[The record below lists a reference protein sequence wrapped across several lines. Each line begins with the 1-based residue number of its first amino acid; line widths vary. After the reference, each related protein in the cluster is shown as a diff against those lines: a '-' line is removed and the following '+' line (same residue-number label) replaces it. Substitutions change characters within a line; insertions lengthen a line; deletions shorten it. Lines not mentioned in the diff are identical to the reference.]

1 MLGLMRRNRRPT
13 PLRHLVSL
21 LHRELPTLPAG
32 PFATQPPSHHIFSAG
47 TYTPVFA
54 RLAAETA
61 LKACLAEFR
70 RDFRLYIHVDG
81 VASSVRSGLL
91 AWLREIPGVEVTYGM
106 FGILPFDRIPGKW
119 HQVMVNDV
127 VARFQGEKH
136 LAFIDADL
144 FVQDDS
150 WWQQC
155 RQHLDDDVYAL
166 TVGLRPKSTLTL
178 GEQHYVAMKTNL
190 FTLNTQAHLEL
201 NRQRYTKDNRA
212 LELLRREFPKG
223 QLNVNAVDSL
233 IGGSLR
239 AQAHGYKVLDV
250 EAEVPHCHIGGFS
263 HLKAG
268 KFKDY
273 QNPERKDSVRG
284 LLGQARFLP
293 KVIAYFD
300 HRGWGSFVEAGY
312 RRDVGQML
320 AYIDSIAPL
329 REMML
334 SLPMTPRETMF
345 ETIVTSL

>member
-1 MLGLMRRNRRPT
+1 
-13 PLRHLVSL
+13 
-21 LHRELPTLPAG
+21 
-32 PFATQPPSHHIFSAG
+32 
-47 TYTPVFA
+47 
-54 RLAAETA
+54 
-61 LKACLAEFR
+61 
-70 RDFRLYIHVDG
+70 
-81 VASSVRSGLL
+81 
-91 AWLREIPGVEVTYGM
+91 VEVTYGM

-144 FVQDDS
+144 FVQDDR

-155 RQHLDDDVYAL
+155 RQHLADDVYAL

-212 LELLRREFPKG
+212 MELLRREFPKG

-300 HRGWGSFVEAGY
+300 HRGWGSYVEAGY

>member
-21 LHRELPTLPAG
+21 LHRELPASLAG
-32 PFATQPPSHHIFSAG
+32 PVAAQPPSHHIFSAG

-61 LKACLAEFR
+61 LKACPAELR

-81 VASSVRSGLL
+81 VTSSVRPNLL
-91 AWLREIPGVEVTYGM
+91 AWLREIPGVEVTYGL
-106 FGILPFDRIPGKW
+106 FGILPADRIPGKW

-127 VARFQGEKH
+127 VDRFRQEKH

-150 WWQQC
+150 WWRQC
-155 RQHLDDDVYAL
+155 RQHLADDVYAL
-166 TVGLRPKSTLTL
+166 TTGLRPKSTLVL
-178 GEQHYVAMKTNL
+178 GEQHCVAMKTNL
-190 FTLNTQAHLEL
+190 FTLNTRVHREL
-201 NRQRYTKDNRA
+201 NEQRFNKDQRA
-212 LELLRREFPKG
+212 LDRLRHEFPG
-223 QLNVNAVDSL
+223 ARIAVNAVDTQ
-233 IGGSLR
+233 ICASLR
-239 AQAHGYKVLDV
+239 AQAHGYRVLDV
-250 EAEVPHCHIGGFS
+250 DAEVPHCHIGGFS

-273 QNPERKDSVRG
+273 QNPERQSSIRG

-300 HRGWGSFVEAGY
+300 RRGWGPFVEAGY

-320 AYIDSIAPL
+320 AYIDSIGPL
-329 REMML
+329 REML
-334 SLPMTPRETMF
+334 QALPLTPREAMF
-345 ETIVTSL
+345 DTIVASL

>member
-1 MLGLMRRNRRPT
+1 MRGLIRRNRAPT

-21 LHRELPTLPAG
+21 LQRELPPLSGAPI
-32 PFATQPPSHHIFSAG
+32 PVQPPSHHIFSAG

-61 LKACLAEFR
+61 LKACPEELR

-81 VASSVRSGLL
+81 VAASVRPDLM
-91 AWLREIPGVEVTYGM
+91 AWLREIPGVEVTYGL

-127 VARFQGEKH
+127 VRHFRQEKH

-144 FVQDDS
+144 FVQDAT
-150 WWQQC
+150 WWNLC
-155 RQHLDDDVYAL
+155 RQHLNDDLYAL
-166 TVGLRPKSTLTL
+166 TVGLRPKSTLL
-178 GEQHYVAMKTNL
+178 LDERHYVAMRTNL
-190 FTLNTQAHLEL
+190 FTLNTRLHLEL
-201 NRQRYTKDNRA
+201 NQQRYTKDERA
-212 LELLRREFPKG
+212 LAWLAKEFPSGK
-223 QLNVNAVDSL
+223 LDVNAMDSL

-239 AQAHGYKVLDV
+239 AQAHGYQVLDV
-250 EAEVPHCHIGGFS
+250 EVPHCHIGGFS

-273 QNPERKDSVRG
+273 QNPERQASIRG

-300 HRGWGSFVEAGY
+300 RRGWANFVEPGY
-312 RRDVGQML
+312 RRDVGEML
-320 AYIDSIAPL
+320 AYIDSIGPL
-329 REMML
+329 REMMQGL
-334 SLPMTPRETMF
+334 SLTPREAMF
-345 ETIVTSL
+345 DTIVNGL